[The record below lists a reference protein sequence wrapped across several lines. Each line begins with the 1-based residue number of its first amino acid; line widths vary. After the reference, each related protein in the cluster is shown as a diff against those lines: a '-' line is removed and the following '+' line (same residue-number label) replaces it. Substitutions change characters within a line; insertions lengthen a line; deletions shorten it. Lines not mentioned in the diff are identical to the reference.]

1 MSSDLVT
8 SESIVDQNLSSNSIK
23 RKSQQDRKTS
33 SHQDGKLNQHFT
45 KTGNQTMSHWD
56 DKITKRKKHTK
67 ENHNLCENYL
77 FI

>member
-1 MSSDLVT
+1 
-8 SESIVDQNLSSNSIK
+8 
-23 RKSQQDRKTS
+23 
-33 SHQDGKLNQHFT
+33 
-45 KTGNQTMSHWD
+45 MSHWD